1 MLQCT
6 LMLKNN
12 TQRTTLLHCET
23 VSKDFSKSLSEFY
36 LAT

>member
-12 TQRTTLLHCET
+12 TQRSTLIHCEAL
-23 VSKDFSKSLSEFY
+23 SKDFSKSLSECY